1 MRFIAVFL
9 ISLLSTNIL
18 ISQDNC
24 FDHKQLL
31 RMTSTTLEDINYF
44 LNNENWTYY
53 NYQTNTTSNYFKYQ
67 LDYGLYKWDKYSY
80 GNTSSLQLFK
90 SADKQNIIVFESSES
105 CFNALL
111 TDVASK
117 FPIKTKE
124 STDYRSKTCVDGKI
138 TIEFRKYTTYRSTG
152 VYSILYYHAPSLSA
166 EISRVKKIE
175 DEKIRLEKQRLGR
188 IEEVY
193 SEVER
198 LRNEKQFDEAISKYE
213 SISSIVLE
221 EDSLGY
227 RINLLKKEKCAYY
240 IQKGD
245 AYFEASNFENAVD
258 NFKLAQDCDNE
269 SFDVS
274 NKIRKTN
281 AKIKEIKVSQKMIE
295 ANAFLENKNF
305 FAALKSYKEVYSL
318 DANNYVSKNKIDEI
332 NSILE
337 VLEKRKNT
345 IFSYKETNF
354 ADYTS
359 LLKNISKELNTTTK
373 MSSDGSFS
381 FEYLIAFD
389 TLGNNTSKYN
399 ITNTTSPL
407 FSSSLNKVPVY
418 NLTKPMLKSY
428 FIASKENLAINLNW
442 KSNIIKF
449 NSKFKSKD
457 SGINQVTDGNMDQ
470 QLVSNFINQQA
481 YRYGEFTF
489 EVKSK
494 TLNNSTYTDISLVKY
509 KKDAGAGPLCTLY
522 SMLLPGVGTLKVT
535 HGQKG
540 WGRMTTFI
548 LATGL
553 GILYNSLA
561 IEEYNQ
567 YKKAIDQTSLDKHY
581 TAANLYT
588 NTSLAM
594 FSCSATI
601 YVYDVIFVLSK
612 GCKNLYESKGLRKSL
627 KQAPILVKSEE
638 IFIK

>member
-1 MRFIAVFL
+1 
-9 ISLLSTNIL
+9 
-18 ISQDNC
+18 
-24 FDHKQLL
+24 
-31 RMTSTTLEDINYF
+31 MTSTTLEDINYF

-124 STDYRSKTCVDGKI
+124 STDYKSKTCVDGKI
-138 TIEFRKYTTYRSTG
+138 TIEFRKYNTYRSSG

-175 DEKIRLEKQRLGR
+175 DEKIRLEKQRIAR

-198 LRNEKQFDEAISKYE
+198 LKNEKQFDEAISKYD
-213 SISSIVLE
+213 SISSIVSE

-227 RINLLKKEKCAYY
+227 RINLLKKEKCTYY

-258 NFKLAQDCDNE
+258 NYMLAQDCDNE
-269 SFDVS
+269 SFDFS

-281 AKIKEIKVSQKMIE
+281 AKIKEIKVSQKIIE
-295 ANAFLENKNF
+295 ANAFLENKNYI
-305 FAALKSYKEVYSL
+305 AALKSYKEIYSL
-318 DANNYVSKNKIDEI
+318 DPNNYVSSNKIDEI

-359 LLKNISKELNTTTK
+359 LLKNISKELNITTK

-389 TLGNNTSKYN
+389 TLGNNTSKYS
-399 ITNTTSPL
+399 ITNSTSPL
-407 FSSSLNKVPVY
+407 FASSLSKIPVTT
-418 NLTKPMLKSY
+418 LTKPMLKGFY
-428 FIASKENLAINLNW
+428 IASKENLAINLNW
-442 KSNIIKF
+442 KSNLIG
-449 NSKFKSKD
+449 FKSSW
-457 SGINQVTDGNMDQ
+457 SGIKQVSSGNVD
-470 QLVSNFINQQA
+470 LKLLSNFFNQQA
-481 YRYGEFTF
+481 HRYGEFTF

-509 KKDAGAGPLCTLY
+509 KNDAGPLCTFY
-522 SMLLPGVGTLKVT
+522 SMLLPGLGTLKVT
-535 HGQKG
+535 HDKKG

-548 LATGL
+548 LSAGL
-553 GILYNSLA
+553 GVLSNSLA
-561 IEEYNQ
+561 IDEYNQ

-581 TAANLYT
+581 AAANLYT

-594 FSCSATI
+594 FSFSATI
-601 YVYDVIFVLSK
+601 YVYDVIYVFSK
-612 GCKNLYESKGLRKSL
+612 GCKNVYESKGLRKSL
-627 KQAPILVKSEE
+627 KNAPILVNSEE
-638 IFIK
+638 ISIK